1 MERVF
6 DVSGGIGIP
15 ELAPFK
21 KDGTQ
26 FIDGADA
33 HDGLWGRVDQVS
45 EYHVVR

>member
-6 DVSGGIGIP
+6 DLSGGIRIP
-15 ELAPFK
+15 EPAPFK
-21 KDGTQ
+21 KDETQ

-33 HDGLWGRVDQVS
+33 HDGLWGSFDQVS